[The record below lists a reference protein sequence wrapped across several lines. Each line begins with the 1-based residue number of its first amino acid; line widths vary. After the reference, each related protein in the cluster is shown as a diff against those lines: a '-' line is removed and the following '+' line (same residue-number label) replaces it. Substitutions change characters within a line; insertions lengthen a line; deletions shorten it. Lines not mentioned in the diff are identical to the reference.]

1 MSAAMGEVA
10 APEAA
15 NQAQEVKSCCAQF
28 YESDVVR
35 FLFGESFHPGG
46 LALTTRLGEILGLKP
61 SMRLLDVA
69 AGRGTSAL
77 HLAETFG
84 CEVVG
89 VDFGAENVRLATE
102 AAAERGLAERVRFVQ
117 GDAERLP
124 FDDASFDAVVCECAY
139 CTFPDKPQA
148 AREFFRVLKPGGQ
161 VGLSDLTRRGP
172 LAPALETLLA
182 WVACIADARPVE
194 DYTALLAAAGF
205 APGVVEPHDAALGE
219 MVASVRAKLLG
230 AELMVALKKLTLP
243 DVDFPKAKQ
252 VTQSAA
258 DAVARGELGYAIITA
273 VKAK

>member
-1 MSAAMGEVA
+1 MSAVTGEA
-10 APEAA
+10 TAPEGVI
-15 NQAQEVKSCCAQF
+15 NPQEVKSCCAQF

-46 LALTTRLGEILGLKP
+46 LALTTRLGELLGLRP
-61 SMRLLDVA
+61 DERVLDVA

-102 AAAERGLAERVRFVQ
+102 AAAARGLTGRVRFVT

-124 FDDASFDAVVCECAY
+124 FDDAVFDAVVCECAY

-148 AREFFRVLKPGGQ
+148 AREFFRVLKPGGR

-172 LAPALETLLA
+172 LAPELETLLA
-182 WVACIADARPVE
+182 WVACIADAQPVE
-194 DYTALLAAAGF
+194 TYTALLAGAGF
-205 APGVVEPHDAALGE
+205 ASGGVEPHDAALGE
-219 MVASVRAKLLG
+219 MVAGVRAKLLG

-243 DVDFPKAKQ
+243 DVDFQKAKQ
-252 VTQSAA
+252 VTQRAA
-258 DAVARGELGYAIITA
+258 DAVARGELGYAVVTA
-273 VKAK
+273 VKPT

>member
-1 MSAAMGEVA
+1 MSTVAGTVAGEST
-10 APEAA
+10 APEA
-15 NQAQEVKSCCAQF
+15 VKSCCAQF

-46 LALTTRLGEILGLKP
+46 LALTERLGQVLGL
-61 SMRLLDVA
+61 RAGARVLDVA

-89 VDFGAENVRLATE
+89 VDFGAENVRLANE
-102 AAAERGLAERVRFVQ
+102 AAAVRGLADRVRFVV
-117 GDAERLP
+117 GDAERLAA
-124 FDDASFDAVVCECAY
+124 DAASFDAIVCECAY

-172 LAPALETLLA
+172 LAPELETLLA
-182 WVACIADARPVE
+182 WVACIADAQPVE
-194 DYTALLAAAGF
+194 TYVALLTAAGF
-205 APGVVEPHDAALGE
+205 APGLVENHDAALAD
-219 MVASVRAKLLG
+219 MVAGVRAKILG

-243 DVDFPKAKQ
+243 DVDFPRAKQ

-258 DAVARGELGYAIITA
+258 AAIERGELGYAIITA
-273 VKAK
+273 VKPS